1 MDVVVTPVRDEDA
14 WWLTDRLGAPL
25 GAIRNPPGTD
35 TFTIVAEPESPLY
48 GMPAH
53 HASLDAALAAIE
65 QHTGG
70 VCELNHDLKD

>member
-1 MDVVVTPVRDEDA
+1 MDVVVTPVSDGDT
-14 WWLTDRLGAPL
+14 WSLTDRRGAPL
-25 GAIRNPPGTD
+25 GAIRKTAGTD

-65 QHTGG
+65 QHTGS
-70 VCELNHDLKD
+70 VCELDHNLKD